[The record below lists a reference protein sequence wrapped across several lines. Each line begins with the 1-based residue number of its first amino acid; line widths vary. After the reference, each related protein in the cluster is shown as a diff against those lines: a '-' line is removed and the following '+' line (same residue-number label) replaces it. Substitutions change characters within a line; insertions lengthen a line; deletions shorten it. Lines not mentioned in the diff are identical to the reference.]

1 MRFRLRTQAA
11 YPKSLVGL
19 DAVLPDDPGLAFLL
33 DLLELHERLG
43 RGREELHADLG
54 RELGRH
60 FRRAQCHLLAIMLG
74 IARERGNPRCFRAA
88 IFVILRNSI
97 QVLRRVLD
105 QVFVTQQIGITRFD
119 NWLLGEYRPPLWSF
133 ATFTQSLPIAFAA
146 TDEGPRWMAMTWSL
160 AMEEQFY
167 LLFPLAVYFLPRR
180 GTTLR

>member
-1 MRFRLRTQAA
+1 VAYLVLATYAA
-11 YPKSLVGL
+11 AL
-19 DAVLPDDPGLAFLL
+19 
-33 DLLELHERLG
+33 
-43 RGREELHADLG
+43 
-54 RELGRH
+54 
-60 FRRAQCHLLAIMLG
+60 
-74 IARERGNPRCFRAA
+74 
-88 IFVILRNSI
+88 
-97 QVLRRVLD
+97 
-105 QVFVTQQIGITRFD
+105 FVTQQIGITRFD

>member
-1 MRFRLRTQAA
+1 
-11 YPKSLVGL
+11 
-19 DAVLPDDPGLAFLL
+19 
-33 DLLELHERLG
+33 
-43 RGREELHADLG
+43 
-54 RELGRH
+54 
-60 FRRAQCHLLAIMLG
+60 MLG